1 MNTNKSS
8 THLIDVINK
17 RNFLIETFL
26 QWKIE
31 YDYLDIPKHVCS
43 PYYVERL
50 FKGFPYELQRTY
62 YYEAEN
68 ENLRY
73 LLYKLDLV
81 LRKYDLSPIEQVIK
95 SIESEIESKSKM
107 YTIPEQYVVQALQT
121 YEEKYK
127 LLEEKYKSLE
137 ENITKKN
144 KLLQETITTKIEQ
157 STLNLKETIIH
168 EIKTIAANAIDEEK
182 QKLIQERIE
191 KLVKTHEMKING
203 MFIDKTS
210 ELTIKIGDVDREFT
224 KHKLEI
230 DRYYSKLDKV
240 KKTQTELKQVE
251 EDLKMLISNTKEKMN
266 NIENLYKEP
275 VMIYNVQ
282 NVEDDNLCH
291 ICTITK
297 KNMLFFKCKHVY
309 GCDLCINK
317 LTNKRKCPMCNIQQD
332 CDPIKLYF

>member
-1 MNTNKSS
+1 MDIGEFLQLKIFLNFFLSLTLFSIAS
-8 THLIDVINK
+8 TFFLSLIIFVILKKYYEHIDVINK

-157 STLNLKETIIH
+157 STLNLK
-168 EIKTIAANAIDEEK
+168 
-182 QKLIQERIE
+182 
-191 KLVKTHEMKING
+191 
-203 MFIDKTS
+203 
-210 ELTIKIGDVDREFT
+210 
-224 KHKLEI
+224 
-230 DRYYSKLDKV
+230 
-240 KKTQTELKQVE
+240 
-251 EDLKMLISNTKEKMN
+251 
-266 NIENLYKEP
+266 
-275 VMIYNVQ
+275 
-282 NVEDDNLCH
+282 
-291 ICTITK
+291 
-297 KNMLFFKCKHVY
+297 
-309 GCDLCINK
+309 
-317 LTNKRKCPMCNIQQD
+317 
-332 CDPIKLYF
+332 